1 MRNKLID
8 LILGLL
14 AISLLPPCPV
24 LPVQLSDGLVGQGPV
39 FTEVVTPPTL
49 ASITPDRQ
57 AREGDMNSSLI
68 RPNCLH
74 LQPASTIQ
82 SAIPNDEYLDKQWAL
97 NKLQAVEAWQITS
110 GGEDIFIAVLDTD
123 IDQTHEDLMDKVA

>member
-1 MRNKLID
+1 
-8 LILGLL
+8 
-14 AISLLPPCPV
+14 
-24 LPVQLSDGLVGQGPV
+24 LVGQGPV